1 MWSARGRSMSPGP
14 SHQAEQKDRL
24 AVLKNEQAQHQ
35 AEHEPSTYHAMA
47 NLDTG
52 ITPSR
57 VGKSYVSGS
66 EQAVQYPAA
75 AGFWSSDY
83 ARLPDEPALGWSVE
97 AQEANGTPV
106 QVAAS
111 IAALSA
117 PASASVTNVV
127 AGKAEVAAPTLVD
140 HPSANVVERT
150 SASSLISS
158 ASAERDQAP
167 EGVQTANNIV
177 RGSLHPTL
185 SRPRRRL

>member
-1 MWSARGRSMSPGP
+1 MSRRFSTLPPLASGHRITQGFQMSLRWVGRSKPKRRMVR
-14 SHQAEQKDRL
+14 QFE
-24 AVLKNEQAQHQ
+24 
-35 AEHEPSTYHAMA
+35 
-47 NLDTG
+47 
-52 ITPSR
+52 
-57 VGKSYVSGS
+57 
-66 EQAVQYPAA
+66 
-75 AGFWSSDY
+75 
-83 ARLPDEPALGWSVE
+83 
-97 AQEANGTPV
+97 
-106 QVAAS
+106 VAAS